1 MKSSIRKQ
9 RKQKQENEN
18 KQYICT
24 YFFCKFKNVIPFP
37 RYQFRILDA
46 TGWNFR
52 HAFYHEEN
60 RRTLVKAYGLKFL
73 LVVDGRAGKFDLKNT
88 VIVLVSTSTD
98 LQKNTRQQQALI
110 DRTFPSKK
118 KKVTG
123 LGLLGLST
131 MFCDFVLL
139 NYSPE
144 RKKVT
149 WETFFF

>member
-1 MKSSIRKQ
+1 MYSLFRQ
-9 RKQKQENEN
+9 
-18 KQYICT
+18 
-24 YFFCKFKNVIPFP
+24 FKNLIPFP

-98 LQKNTRQQQALI
+98 WQKNRQTASGT
-110 DRTFPSKK
+110 DRSYVSLQ

-149 WETFFF
+149 WGTF